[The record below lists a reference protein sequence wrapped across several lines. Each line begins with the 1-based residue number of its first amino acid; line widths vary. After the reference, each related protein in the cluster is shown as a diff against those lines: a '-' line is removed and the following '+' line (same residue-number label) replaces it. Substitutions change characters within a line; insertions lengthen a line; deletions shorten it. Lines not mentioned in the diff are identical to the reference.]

1 MFFVFGV
8 ANVSNI
14 WHLGTFATPTVDAL
28 TKIKYKKLKEPM
40 IYLFIYLLLLLLLLF
55 WHERHLD
62 LGFVWFDGRGRKRK
76 ERNDFPLF
84 V

>member
-1 MFFVFGV
+1 MTFDTFV
-8 ANVSNI
+8 
-14 WHLGTFATPTVDAL
+14 TPTVDAL

-40 IYLFIYLLLLLLLLF
+40 IYLFIYLLLLF
-55 WHERHLD
+55 WHERHVD